1 MAIKSARFTQ
11 GTTPALELTLEDEA
25 IQESTVYITIDQGD
39 FKLTKSSYK
48 NNPDIVME
56 PVYEPVDVWEEEEPV
71 QIATDITVFYSQF
84 ETLALRPGHAKIQV
98 EWVFENGIADASE
111 LGRIEIEE
119 SLYKGVKAYG

>member
-25 IQESTVYITIDQGD
+25 VQESTVYITIDQGD

-48 NNPDIVME
+48 NNPDIVMV
-56 PVYEPVDVWEEEEPV
+56 PVWSEGER
-71 QIATDITVFYSQF
+71 QIGTDITVFYSQV
-84 ETLALRPGHAKIQV
+84 ETLALKPGHARIQV
-98 EWVFENGIADASE
+98 EWVNADGSADASE

-119 SLYKGVKAYG
+119 SLYKGVKVYG

>member
-11 GTTPALELTLEDEA
+11 GTTPALELTVEGEA
-25 IQESTVYITIDQGD
+25 IQDSTVYITIDQGD

-48 NNPDIVME
+48 NNPDIVMV
-56 PVYEPVDVWEEEEPV
+56 PVFPPSAAWEEAE
-71 QIATDITVFYSQF
+71 QIATDVTVFYSQA

-98 EWVFENGIADASE
+98 EWVFEDGSADATE

-119 SLYKGVKAYG
+119 SLYKGVKVYG